1 MDTINIEDEL
11 KFVDPQKIEL
21 KLNSFGDLELH
32 LSDGT
37 VHTPVVP
44 ARSFPLTDVTH
55 YIAIQTDDKEREEIC
70 LIEDMEQLNGES
82 QRVLEDALEKVYF
95 MPVISRLQAI
105 HRRFG
110 VTQWE
115 VETDRGI
122 ILFDLSTRSAISQFD
137 DGRLLV
143 KDVDGNRYEISNYLQ
158 LDLKSIALIETQ
170 V

>member
-21 KLNSFGDLELH
+21 KLNAFGDLELH

-55 YIAIQTDDKEREEIC
+55 YIAI
-70 LIEDMEQLNGES
+70 
-82 QRVLEDALEKVYF
+82 
-95 MPVISRLQAI
+95 
-105 HRRFG
+105 
-110 VTQWE
+110 
-115 VETDRGI
+115 ETDRGRI
-122 ILFDLSTRSAISQFD
+122 VFDLSTRSAISQFD

-143 KDVDGNRYEISNYLQ
+143 KDVDGNRYEIPNYLQ